1 MHVFLTG
8 ATGWVGA
15 TVAAEL
21 LAAGHQVSGLVRNA
35 DKAQALLAAGGQVVH
50 GTLDDHDVLFAA
62 AAKADAVIHT
72 AFNHDFSR
80 FAQNCA
86 QDQRAIEVLGEALL
100 GSERPLLVTSG
111 LARLS
116 QGRPATEADKP
127 GEGPDYLRRSEQ
139 AAQALAE
146 KGVRE
151 ASIRL
156 APTVHGVGDHGFVPI
171 LIALAKQTGVAAWPA
186 GADNH
191 WAAVHRIDAAK
202 VYLLAL
208 ESGVTQPVYH
218 AVAEEAIAM
227 RDIAIAIGKMLGLPA
242 EPREAAHFGWFAN
255 FAAGEMSASSEQTR
269 QVLGWQPT
277 QRTLLDDLSD
287 EAYYAHS

>member
-21 LAAGHQVSGLVRNA
+21 LDAGHQVSGLARNA

-62 AAKADAVIHT
+62 AEKADAVIHT

-111 LARLS
+111 LARLA

-146 KGVRE
+146 KGVRA

-171 LIALAKQTGVAAWPA
+171 LIALAKQTGVAAWPS

-202 VYLLAL
+202 VYRLAL

-255 FAAGEMSASSEQTR
+255 FAAGVMSASSEQTR

-287 EAYYAHS
+287 EAYYAHF

>member
-21 LAAGHQVSGLVRNA
+21 LAAGHQVSGLARNA

-62 AAKADAVIHT
+62 AEKADAVIHT

-100 GSERPLLVTSG
+100 GSECPLLVTSG
-111 LARLS
+111 LARLA

-146 KGVRE
+146 KGVRA

-171 LIALAKQTGVAAWPA
+171 LIALAKQTGVAAWPT

-202 VYLLAL
+202 VYRLAL

-255 FAAGEMSASSEQTR
+255 FAVGEMSASSEQTR

-277 QRTLLDDLSD
+277 QRTLLDDLND

>member
-111 LARLS
+111 LARLA

-146 KGVRE
+146 KGVRA

-202 VYLLAL
+202 VYRLAL

-227 RDIAIAIGKMLGLPA
+227 RDIAITIGKMLGLPA

>member
-21 LAAGHQVSGLVRNA
+21 LAAGHQVSGLARNPG
-35 DKAQALLAAGGQVVH
+35 KAQALLNAGGKAVY
-50 GTLDDHDVLFAA
+50 GTLDDHQLLFDA

-80 FAQNCA
+80 FADNCA

-111 LARLS
+111 LARLV
-116 QGRPATEADKP
+116 QGRLATEDDKP
-127 GEGPDYLRRSEQ
+127 GTGPEYLRRSEQ

-146 KGVRE
+146 KGVRA

-156 APTVHGVGDHGFVPI
+156 APTVHGIGDHGFVPN
-171 LIALAKQTGVAAWPA
+171 LIALAKKTGVAAWP
-186 GADNH
+186 GNGENR
-191 WAAVHRIDAAK
+191 WAAVHRLDAAK
-202 VYLLAL
+202 VYRLAL
-208 ESGVTQPVYH
+208 ETGVTQSVYH
-218 AVAEEAIAM
+218 AVAEEGIPM
-227 RDIAIAIGKMLGLPA
+227 RDIAFAIGTMLGIPA
-242 EPREAAHFGWFAN
+242 ESRGAEHFGWFAA
-255 FAAGEMSASSEQTR
+255 FAATEMAASSERTR
-269 QVLGWQPT
+269 NVLGWQPE
-277 QRTLLDDLSD
+277 QRDLLTDLA
-287 EAYYAHS
+287 EAAYYANS

>member
-21 LAAGHQVSGLVRNA
+21 LAAGHQVSGLVRNV

-50 GTLDDHDVLFAA
+50 GTLDDHDILLAA

-80 FAQNCA
+80 FAQNCV

-111 LARLS
+111 LARLV

-127 GEGPDYLRRSEQ
+127 AEGPDYLRRSEQ
-139 AAQALAE
+139 AAQMLAE
-146 KGVRE
+146 KGVRA

-156 APTVHGVGDHGFVPI
+156 APTVHGIGDHGFVPI
-171 LIALAKQTGVAAWPA
+171 LIALAKETGVAGWPA
-186 GADNH
+186 EVNNH

-202 VYLLAL
+202 VYRLAL

-269 QVLGWQPT
+269 KVLGWQPT
-277 QRTLLDDLSD
+277 QRTLLDDLDD
-287 EAYYAHS
+287 EAYYANS

>member
-21 LAAGHQVSGLVRNA
+21 LAAGHQVSGLSRNA

-86 QDQRAIEVLGEALL
+86 QDQRAIEVLEEALL
-100 GSERPLLVTSG
+100 GSDRPLLVTSG
-111 LARLS
+111 LARLA

-127 GEGPDYLRRSEQ
+127 AEGQDYLRRSEQ

-146 KGVRE
+146 KGVRA

-186 GADNH
+186 EANNH

-202 VYLLAL
+202 VYRLAL
-208 ESGVTQPVYH
+208 ESGVTKSVYH

-227 RDIAIAIGKMLGLPA
+227 RDIAIAIGKTLGLPA

-255 FAAGEMSASSEQTR
+255 FAVGEMSASSERTR
-269 QVLGWQPT
+269 QALGWQPT
-277 QRTLLDDLSD
+277 QRALLDDLND
-287 EAYYAHS
+287 EAYYAHC

>member
-21 LAAGHQVSGLVRNA
+21 LDAGHQVSGLARNA

-62 AAKADAVIHT
+62 AEKADAVIHT

-111 LARLS
+111 LARLA

-146 KGVRE
+146 KGVRA

-202 VYLLAL
+202 VYRLAL

>member
-21 LAAGHQVSGLVRNA
+21 LAAGHQVSGLARNA

-62 AAKADAVIHT
+62 AEKADAVIHT

-111 LARLS
+111 LARLA

-146 KGVRE
+146 KGVRA

-202 VYLLAL
+202 VYRLAL

-277 QRTLLDDLSD
+277 QRTLLDDLND